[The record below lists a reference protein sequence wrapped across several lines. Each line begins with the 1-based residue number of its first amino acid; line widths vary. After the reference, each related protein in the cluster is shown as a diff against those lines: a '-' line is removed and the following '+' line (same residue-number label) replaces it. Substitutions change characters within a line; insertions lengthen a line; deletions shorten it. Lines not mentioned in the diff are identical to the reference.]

1 MKSPA
6 PLNTLN
12 SKSKNLKL
20 KRQKKLDQR
29 KKQKEYFF
37 IGVLC
42 VVAGLGS
49 GLYSFFGDYQGRLI
63 LLGLYLPFMVG
74 ATLMVFNFSAV
85 NNRIVSH

>member
-6 PLNTLN
+6 VEKSIKRT
-12 SKSKNLKL
+12 SKSLKL
-20 KRQKKLDQR
+20 KRQKRIDLRKRQR
-29 KKQKEYFF
+29 EYFF

-49 GLYSFFGDYQGRLI
+49 GLYSFFGDYQSKLV

-74 ATLMVFNFSAV
+74 AALMVFNFSAV
-85 NNRIVSH
+85 NNRIGSH